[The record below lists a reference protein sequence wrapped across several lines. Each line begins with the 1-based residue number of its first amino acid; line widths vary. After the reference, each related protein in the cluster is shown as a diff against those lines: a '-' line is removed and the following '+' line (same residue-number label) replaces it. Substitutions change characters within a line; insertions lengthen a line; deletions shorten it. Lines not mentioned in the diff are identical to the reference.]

1 MLRGWRP
8 GRQIEIQGR
17 CHVSSV
23 YPAARVF
30 AFGSTCMR
38 ARGRGEYKSPVVV
51 WGPESSTATRP
62 RGKMERG
69 SLQHRKIYEGT
80 FRWGKNAC
88 TPGRT
93 RREGAREREREQ
105 AWRLFYFQQSG
116 KCLAAHCP
124 APGGPGTLSPMR
136 RPTAGIAW
144 AVQPMRPPQRDR
156 GAESPASSLSA

>member
-8 GRQIEIQGR
+8 GRQIEIQDR

-38 ARGRGEYKSPVVV
+38 AQGRGEYKISGCCL
-51 WGPESSTATRP
+51 GPRKQHSYSSK
-62 RGKMERG
+62 GKMERG
-69 SLQHRKIYEGT
+69 SLQYRKIYEGT
-80 FRWGKNAC
+80 FRWGNKC
-88 TPGRT
+88 RHPGEDEAGRGQ
-93 RREGAREREREQ
+93 REEER

-124 APGGPGTLSPMR
+124 APGGPGTLYPMR